1 MTDLLMVQA
10 RAAVVSSPVIRLQA
24 GHMVALPA
32 KDPQCSCQIFSTVMM
47 HGSSCWGISA
57 APCEAWKWQSD

>member
-24 GHMVALPA
+24 GHMVASLQRTRSA
-32 KDPQCSCQIFSTVMM
+32 LVKFSV
-47 HGSSCWGISA
+47 
-57 APCEAWKWQSD
+57 Q